1 MLIRDP
7 VARGAAA
14 SLEVGVGTLLEPK
27 QHTGIATFL
36 HHMITAGNADFFA
49 YNGGE
54 LNAYTSMTATNY
66 QISID
71 DSAISEGIDKFASM
85 FMKPA
90 FSDKH
95 KAQEIRLIHH

>member
-1 MLIRDP
+1 M
-7 VARGAAA
+7 
-14 SLEVGVGTLLEPK
+14 
-27 QHTGIATFL
+27 
-36 HHMITAGNADFFA
+36 
-49 YNGGE
+49 
-54 LNAYTSMTATNY
+54 NAYTSMTATNY